1 MVSGVCD
8 DGNKET
14 LNSSGTSV
22 MVGILYSSGPR
33 EYSTPSGEYFSSSVV

>member
-1 MVSGVCD
+1 MVSGVWD
-8 DGNKET
+8 AGNKET

-33 EYSTPSGEYFSSSVV
+33 EYRTPSGEYFSSSVV